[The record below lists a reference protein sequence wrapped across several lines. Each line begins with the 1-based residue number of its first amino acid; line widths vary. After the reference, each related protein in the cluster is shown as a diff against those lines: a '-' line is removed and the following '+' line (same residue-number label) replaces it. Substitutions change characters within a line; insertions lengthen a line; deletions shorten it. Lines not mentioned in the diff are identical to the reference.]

1 MTSFR
6 EMLQDDVD
14 SVFLNEEEF
23 AEIHEINGK
32 KIKCVIDKDIRA
44 ALGNSGEAAEFL
56 GVFRNTLTVFIN
68 AKEMSPPKAG
78 SRFAIDGSLHLV
90 VESYVEDGMLKVVA
104 QEVLS

>member
-6 EMLQDDVD
+6 DMLQVDVV

-44 ALGNSGEAAEFL
+44 ALGNSGDVAEFL
-56 GVFRNTLTVFIN
+56 GVFRNALTVFIN

>member
-44 ALGNSGEAAEFL
+44 ALGNSGDVAEFL
-56 GVFRNTLTVFIN
+56 GF
-68 AKEMSPPKAG
+68 
-78 SRFAIDGSLHLV
+78 
-90 VESYVEDGMLKVVA
+90 
-104 QEVLS
+104 

>member
-14 SVFLNEEEF
+14 SVFPVSYTHLTLPT
-23 AEIHEINGK
+23 IRL
-32 KIKCVIDKDIRA
+32 VIDKDIRA
-44 ALGNSGEAAEFL
+44 ALGNSGDVAEFL
-56 GVFRNTLTVFIN
+56 GVFRNALTVFIN